1 MSRARRARSSGSWPA
16 SRRPTYLC
24 TVLWSVP
31 ASSAADL
38 ALRVRS
44 NASSISMISSF
55 FLVKTLP
62 PTWTT
67 TFQSTYGSAV
77 RRSETG
83 VLLSALGEISCPP
96 VGSFLSAYGENGVSA
111 VIVPVLLRPVLE
123 TSCDPSVQ
131 LPFGDQIVQR
141 RPRGPK

>member
-38 ALRVRS
+38 AHRDRS

-67 TFQSTYGSAV
+67 TFQSTYGSAIG
-77 RRSETG
+77 RSGTG

-96 VGSFLSAYGENGVSA
+96 VGTFLSAYGENDVSA
-111 VIVPVLLRPVLE
+111 VICVSARLHVNVGARGSKKQAGVY
-123 TSCDPSVQ
+123 
-131 LPFGDQIVQR
+131 R
-141 RPRGPK
+141 RSRQDAW